1 VEDTLISNINII
13 KIGDVEALTIN
24 NEMLENSTYF
34 CHMMQQVDPK
44 FLLSELKI
52 EKTEATVALQTSVLA
67 PHQSTSS
74 GLASGKGDDKT
85 NQEQT
90 AHSRKATGR
99 AGHHGYQ
106 RDQDVFFTLNERDLS
121 TSQMKT
127 GTGSDNFRDRTS
139 LYNSQRTKAHP
150 NNQQQDKEVILDKT
164 RLSLGRILSHLFEK
178 AINVQ
183 YQDFQNKLTNPM
195 KEFFY
200 TQTENHLY

>member
-1 VEDTLISNINII
+1 
-13 KIGDVEALTIN
+13 LT
-24 NEMLENSTYF
+24 
-34 CHMMQQVDPK
+34 
-44 FLLSELKI
+44 
-52 EKTEATVALQTSVLA
+52 
-67 PHQSTSS
+67 
-74 GLASGKGDDKT
+74 SGKGDDKT

-99 AGHHGYQ
+99 GGHHGHQ

-121 TSQMKT
+121 TSQLKT
-127 GTGSDNFRDRTS
+127 GAGSDNFRDRTS

-164 RLSLGRILSHLFEK
+164 NISLGRILSHLFEK

-183 YQDFQNKLTNPM
+183 YQDFQNKLSNPM

-200 TQTENHLY
+200 TQTENNLY